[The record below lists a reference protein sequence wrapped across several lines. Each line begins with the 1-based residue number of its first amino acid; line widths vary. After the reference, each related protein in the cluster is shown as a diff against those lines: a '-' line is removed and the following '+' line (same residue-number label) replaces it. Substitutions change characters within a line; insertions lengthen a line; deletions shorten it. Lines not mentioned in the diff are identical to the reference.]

1 MKLLISIILSL
12 LALSVSAGKPQI
24 VKITAFPDNAS
35 IYVNNELAGTG
46 FAEFTRPK
54 KNDVVII
61 RVECPE
67 YKTVYSK
74 YFGKDARPSLS
85 FKLTQDGFYRSSAS
99 SGLVNKY
106 FTVTIDPKYYSVGDD
121 GKVDTSLAWKMIHQ
135 IILNYF
141 DEIGTTDFYG
151 GYLQTPWIYKNFAQ
165 SEKVFRNR
173 VTVRDIS
180 SPTTISFQIKLSS
193 EIAGSSAAKHGE
205 FEEIDRLPKE
215 FEPLL
220 EELQT
225 RIGKMH
231 SL

>member
-1 MKLLISIILSL
+1 MN
-12 LALSVSAGKPQI
+12 VSAAKPKI
-24 VKITAFPDNAS
+24 VKVTAAPENAS
-35 IYVNNELAGTG
+35 IYINDELAGTG
-46 FAEFTRPK
+46 YAEFTRPN

-67 YKTVYSK
+67 YKTIYSK
-74 YFGKDARPSLS
+74 YFGKDERPSLS
-85 FKLTQDGFYRSSAS
+85 FKLTQDGFYRSSAA

-106 FTVTIDPKYYSVGDD
+106 FTVTIDPKYYSIQNDRI
-121 GKVDTSLAWKMIHQ
+121 DTSLAWKMIHQ

-151 GYLQTPWIYKNFAQ
+151 GYLQTPWIFKNFPQ

-180 SPTTISFQIKLSS
+180 TPSRVAFQIKLSS

-215 FEPLL
+215 YEPLL

>member
-1 MKLLISIILSL
+1 MKFVISIILCL
-12 LALSVSAGKPQI
+12 LSINAYAGKPQI
-24 VKITAFPDNAS
+24 VKVTAYPENAS

-106 FTVTIDPKYYSVGDD
+106 FTVTIDPKFYTIND
-121 GKVDTSLAWKMIHQ
+121 GKIDTSLAWKMIHQ

-151 GYLQTPWIYKNFAQ
+151 GYLQTPWIYKNFSQ
-165 SEKVFRNR
+165 SEKMFRNR

-180 SPTTISFQIKLSS
+180 SPTTVSFQIKLSS
-193 EIAGSSAAKHGE
+193 EVASASAAKHGE